1 MSARPRIVSEVQVV
15 DVVDGACS
23 LCRERARCAAP
34 SGVDFRVCSS
44 CAVSMA
50 QLIAASR
57 PSTARR
63 MHGAPKRPHK
73 WPCCC
78 AECSAFDD
86 GQRGEL
92 ANPVLLT
99 LEPAP
104 AKSDPDGE
112 RPSAT
117 SDDAAPPRDSRF
129 SWLEVY

>member
-1 MSARPRIVSEVQVV
+1 MSARPRIVNEVQVV

-57 PSTARR
+57 PSTAKR
-63 MHGAPKRPHK
+63 MHGATKRPHK

-104 AKSDPDGE
+104 PATSDEDDGE
-112 RPSAT
+112 APSAT
-117 SDDAAPPRDSRF
+117 TDSDAMAARF
-129 SWLEVY
+129 RKLEVY